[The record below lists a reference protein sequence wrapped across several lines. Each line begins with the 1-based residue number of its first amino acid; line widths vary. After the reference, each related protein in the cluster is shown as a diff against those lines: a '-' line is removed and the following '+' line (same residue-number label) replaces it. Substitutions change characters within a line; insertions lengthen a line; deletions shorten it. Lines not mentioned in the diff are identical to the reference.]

1 MANNIWDEFDK
12 NLDVKGMQEDIK
24 QAQENT
30 FERKEVPLGQYEIA
44 INKLELTTSKN
55 GDPMFSAWMKI
66 LSEGE
71 YKGQMLF
78 MNQVVTLGFQIH
90 NVNEFLRSLDTG
102 IEIVFEKYGQYAK
115 LIEEVKKAIDD
126 SKLEYGIEYGEN
138 KGFKTFKIT
147 DVFEPEK

>member
-1 MANNIWDEFDK
+1 MANNIWDEFD
-12 NLDVKGMQEDIK
+12 NALDVEGMQKDIK
-24 QAQENT
+24 DAQENT
-30 FERKEVPLGQYEIA
+30 FERKEVPVGQYEVA

-55 GDPMFSAWMKI
+55 NDPMFCAWMKI

-78 MNQVVTLGFQIH
+78 MNQVITLGFQIH

-102 IEIVFEKYGQYAK
+102 INIEFVKYSQYAK
-115 LIEEVKKAIDD
+115 LIEEVKDAIDKA
-126 SKLEYGIEYGEN
+126 KLEYGIEYGEN
-138 KGFKTFKIT
+138 KGFKTFRIT